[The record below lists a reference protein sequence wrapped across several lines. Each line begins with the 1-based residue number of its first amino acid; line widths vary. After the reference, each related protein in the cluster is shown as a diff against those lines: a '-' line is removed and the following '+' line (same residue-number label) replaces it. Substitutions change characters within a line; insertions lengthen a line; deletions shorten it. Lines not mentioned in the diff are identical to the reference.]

1 MSAAPKFEP
10 ILRGRSHV
18 YYGGAWQRANSGR
31 EMEIVSPAT
40 GQALGI
46 VAEGDATDVDRA
58 VAAAKAAFPAWRDMP
73 ARQRAELL
81 REAGRIVRANADE
94 LTLIDALDSG
104 NPAKGMRY
112 DVMLTADYFDYFAGL
127 ILELKGHTLP
137 LGPGVLNYTAKEPF
151 GVVARIAAF
160 NHPTLFVCGRVAAPL
175 AAGNC
180 VVVKPAEQ
188 TPISAIRI
196 AELLGPLFPPGVL
209 NFVTGGREVGAALV
223 AHRDVS
229 KVALIGSIAAGR
241 AVMRAAADTLKS
253 LTLELGGKNAF
264 VACEDADPKAVAA
277 AMVRGMNFTS
287 VAGQSCGSLS
297 RVYLHEAIAAK
308 VEAALP
314 EAMADLKVGMPMDPD
329 ATVGSLSTVQQFDK
343 TMDYI
348 AIGKAEG
355 ARLIAGGKALR
366 DGDFAK
372 GYFVEPTVFAGVT
385 DDMRLAREEVFG
397 PILSLLTWRDEA
409 DVLARVNALD
419 VGLTAAVWTK
429 DIDRGHRIASRMEA
443 GYVWIND
450 VSTHEIGM
458 PFGGFKQSGF
468 GKEEAFEELLGYTRE
483 KNIHLK
489 FKI

>member
-1 MSAAPKFEP
+1 
-10 ILRGRSHV
+10 
-18 YYGGAWQRANSGR
+18 
-31 EMEIVSPAT
+31 MEITSPAT
-40 GQALGI
+40 GQLLGV
-46 VAEGDATDVDRA
+46 VANGDASDVDRA
-58 VAAAKAAFPAWRDMP
+58 VAAAKAAFLEWRDMP
-73 ARQRAELL
+73 ARRRAELL
-81 REAGRIVRANADE
+81 RESGRIIRLHAEE
-94 LTLIDALDSG
+94 LALIDALDSG
-104 NPAKGMRY
+104 NPLKAMQH
-112 DVMLTADYFDYFAGL
+112 DIMLTAEYFDYFAGL

-137 LGPGVLNYTAKEPF
+137 LGPGILNYTTKEPF

-196 AELLGPLFPPGVL
+196 AELLGGVFPPGVL
-209 NFVTGGREVGAALV
+209 NFLTGGRDVGAALV

-229 KVALIGSIAAGR
+229 KIALIGSISAGR

-264 VACEDADPKAVAA
+264 VACEDADPVAVAA
-277 AMVRGMNFTS
+277 AMVRGMNFMS

-297 RVYLHEAIAAK
+297 RVYLHESIATQ

-314 EAMADLKVGMPMDPD
+314 AAMAELKVGLPTDED
-329 ATVGSLSTVQQFDK
+329 ATVGSLSSVQQFDK
-343 TMDYI
+343 TMEYI
-348 AIGKAEG
+348 AIGRAEG
-355 ARLIAGGKALR
+355 ARLIAGGQALR
-366 DGDFAK
+366 DGKFGN
-372 GYFVEPTVFAGVT
+372 GYFIEPTVFTDVT

-468 GKEEAFEELLGYTRE
+468 GKEEAFEEMLGYTRE

-489 FKI
+489 FKM